1 MQILEK
7 IQTQYP
13 DYMERVHINAVIDP
27 TTDFDCTSNFF
38 SDYKTVKDF
47 YIQANLISEYYRKDE
62 VATDEEYREKFSYEI
77 FKMYLQ
83 KLGRLENGSV
93 SKLVS
98 HGFHS
103 LKEIHDKTKMP
114 SSLTIKEIIILD
126 HVYQVYRD
134 YLLM

>member
-1 MQILEK
+1 MKSIGK
-7 IQTQYP
+7 
-13 DYMERVHINAVIDP
+13 
-27 TTDFDCTSNFF
+27 
-38 SDYKTVKDF
+38 
-47 YIQANLISEYYRKDE
+47 
-62 VATDEEYREKFSYEI
+62 KFSYEI